1 MSYQVLARKWRP
13 GKFSELVGQEHVV
26 SAISNALDNDRL
38 HHAYLFTGTRGV
50 GKTTIARI
58 FSKSLNCEEGQGA
71 NPCGQCN
78 TCKEI
83 EQGNYVDLL
92 EIDAASRTK
101 VEDTRELLD
110 NVQYKPTRGRYK
122 VYLIDEVHMLSK
134 HSFNALLKTLEEPPP
149 HVKFLLAT
157 TDPQKLPITILSRC
171 LQFNLK
177 AMSRE
182 QIVGQLQHILEHEQ
196 LPFEP
201 QALALLA
208 RAAQGSMR
216 DALSLTDQAIAQG
229 GNQVLASVVTDM
241 LGLMDKNQLLKVV
254 HAVVSKSP
262 ADVLQLV
269 NDIAEQALD
278 YDNVHSELASLLHQI
293 ASTQW
298 VPEACTLETTSAKA
312 IFQLAK
318 TIPAE
323 QVQLLYQIA
332 LQGTKDLPFAADGKS
347 AFEMTL
353 MRMMSFAPNTPIDD
367 TASEIENGRSEHSLP
382 VDHAS
387 SSGGPGNVGK
397 QEEAPLSE
405 TSATKV
411 QEATPSHLS
420 VESTSEP
427 SLESAASTP
436 DALAPSII
444 EKEQQEQPQS
454 TSPFESLQEQEHAAA
469 DESELSGSDTL
480 SALPH
485 TESGATSTQTT
496 ALERD
501 ASQDDKS
508 VKLAPTS
515 SIEELPVEN
524 AAVQTESVAAEL
536 EPTLSKVSAP
546 HNEAPQHFDGPPL
559 DAYMDDMPPPSEDD
573 GSLGFE
579 GFQSA
584 EGFHNAEGS
593 YDAEGFHNAEGSHN
607 AKGSDKNSESLAH
620 ENEPSS
626 LTAEE
631 QLTSTADMLALRQ
644 KLKQRKA
651 QDAESKSTSA
661 ANAKTESAS
670 DIQARFTRSKAEA
683 LSTAQTAHGVNKG
696 SDNSAGQANA
706 DNEIKSGDLNPV
718 GHQDSRE
725 LQDHSS
731 EPLNNS
737 PELRENSPERID
749 SGSEHKDN
757 SVARGDTP
765 QLESTNSGSSLG
777 NTHAHSS
784 NTMHTSESE
793 KSHSS
798 SNNTSDFLLDE
809 FEEDMPF
816 SNDESEAQSNSETPV
831 EDMPPWAT
839 DYDNQPP
846 QQVEG
851 ADYVEAPSDSSSN
864 YDSAPEQM
872 ESAGD
877 RSFARDALNFDT
889 PLSSTYDGQLKAYLN
904 DGSKLTHASQ
914 IDEWSNLVEQ
924 MPVAGLLKQLVLH
937 ASFSRAGNQVS
948 LEIDHS
954 QTHLLND
961 SAKKQLVDAIHH
973 GLGENVEVNITLG
986 EPASTPFALQQEI
999 HAMRH
1004 AHAHSVIKTDNTIQ
1018 ALLST
1023 FDASVL
1029 TDSVK
1034 AR

>member
-269 NDIAEQALD
+269 NDIAEQAPD

-293 ASTQW
+293 ALTQW
-298 VPEACTLETTSAKA
+298 VPEACKLETTSAKA

-332 LQGTKDLPFAADGKS
+332 LQGRKDLPFAADGKS

-367 TASEIENGRSEHSLP
+367 TVSEIENGRSEHSLP

-405 TSATKV
+405 TSATNV
-411 QEATPSHLS
+411 QEETPSHLS
-420 VESTSEP
+420 VESTSEQSLGSAP
-427 SLESAASTP
+427 STQDS
-436 DALAPSII
+436 LATSII
-444 EKEQQEQPQS
+444 EKEQQEQS
-454 TSPFESLQEQEHAAA
+454 TSPFESQQEQENAAA
-469 DESELSGSDTL
+469 DESDTL

-485 TESGATSTQTT
+485 AESGATSTQTT

-501 ASQDDKS
+501 ASHDDES
-508 VKLAPTS
+508 VKPAPTS
-515 SIEELPVEN
+515 SIEELAVEN
-524 AAVQTESVAAEL
+524 TAVQAVQTESVAAEL
-536 EPTLSKVSAP
+536 EPTPSKVSAS
-546 HNEAPQHFDGPPL
+546 HNEAAQYFDEPPL
-559 DAYMDDMPPPSEDD
+559 DAYMDDMPLSSEDD
-573 GSLGFE
+573 GSLGFD

-584 EGFHNAEGS
+584 EGF
-593 YDAEGFHNAEGSHN
+593 HN

-620 ENEPSS
+620 ENEASS

-651 QDAESKSTSA
+651 QDAEAKSTSA

-683 LSTAQTAHGVNKG
+683 LSAAQTAHGINKG
-696 SDNSAGQANA
+696 GDNSSGQPSA

-718 GHQDSRE
+718 GHENSRE
-725 LQDHSS
+725 RQDHSP
-731 EPLNNS
+731 EPLNSS
-737 PELRENSPERID
+737 PELLNSSPERID

-777 NTHAHSS
+777 NTHAYSS
-784 NTMHTSESE
+784 DAMHTSESE
-793 KSHSS
+793 KNHSS
-798 SNNTSDFLLDE
+798 SNHTSDFSLDE

-846 QQVEG
+846 QHVEG

-1004 AHAHSVIKTDNTIQ
+1004 AHAHSVIKTDDTIQ